1 MDFEFPYPPYKVQTE
16 LMNEIYQ
23 ALSSCR
29 GGIFESPTGTG
40 KSLSIICSSFKWLR
54 DYQLQPR
61 VPPPQAPKDF
71 NIEEEAKEPDYISIP
86 GSMKR
91 KRNETGLPPK
101 KLVKTSNSQDLVK
114 LELNEDSIES
124 RENSPPNQEVLSI
137 YDSDDELGY
146 SVRPDFYKP
155 MQIIYTSRTHS
166 QLSQFMNEV
175 KKTKYGK
182 PGTQMKIV
190 QLASRSVLCINQQVR
205 TASNF
210 REINEK
216 CKECVKNTMT
226 LQSNPA
232 KEIPFEKTCMY
243 YSNRHYMTERILENL
258 IDIEDMYKL
267 GDKSGSCPYYG
278 MKGAIESAEVILSP
292 YINVLHRRQR
302 QRLGLKLENTVLIV
316 DEAHNIVES
325 ILDAYSNTITSLQI
339 EKLIKDLVDVTSIP
353 SANEERQK
361 LYRRLLSNLER
372 IRNFTLSI
380 LNSKAPSQFY
390 ALSKF
395 LKETN
400 ISKVELTSL
409 ILDIEKKDR
418 ENSSPTDN
426 GDTTELYIALD
437 FLNSLTENEE
447 DGKILLQISE
457 DRQQIQFK
465 YVLLNPLKP
474 FKELI
479 DQCNCVLLLGGTLE
493 PKEEFL
499 ELFGSIPANKLRIYS
514 CSHVIPAQ
522 NLLVASIPR
531 GPGSQHFSFTFAN
544 RMNRGMLDDLS
555 DLMIDVCSTVPK
567 GIVVF
572 FPSYSYMQSVIKHL
586 RITNALSRITALKSV
601 FFDDKGDSIFP
612 LYSNRAKTTGAVLFT
627 VVRGKLSEGIN
638 FNDDLGRCVMMIGLP
653 YPNTQDI
660 ELQEKMK
667 FWDRKGGRVTG
678 KMLYENMCHKAVNQS
693 IGRAIRHKEDY
704 AVVLLVDGRYEGC
717 WGKRPT
723 WTLNNKLSDTS
734 YEETKYRIME
744 FFSLR

>member
-23 ALSSCR
+23 ALSTCR

-54 DYQLQPR
+54 EYQ
-61 VPPPQAPKDF
+61 PPPRASPSQAPKDVIF
-71 NIEEEAKEPDYISIP
+71 EEEAKDPDYIPIP

-91 KRNETGLPPK
+91 RRNETGLPPK
-101 KLVKTSNSQDLVK
+101 KLAKSSNSQDLVK
-114 LELNEDSIES
+114 LGLNEEFIES
-124 RENSPPNQEVLSI
+124 RESSPPSLDMLSF
-137 YDSDDELGY
+137 DSDDELSYLGG
-146 SVRPDFYKP
+146 PDFCKN

-175 KKTKYGK
+175 KKTRYGK
-182 PGTQMKIV
+182 PETQMKIV
-190 QLASRSVLCINQQVR
+190 QLASRSVLCINQNVR

-243 YSNRHYMTERILENL
+243 YSNRHYMTERILESL

-278 MKGAIESAEVILSP
+278 MKGAIESADVILSP

-302 QRLGLKLENTVLIV
+302 QRLGLSLENTVLIV

-325 ILDAYSNTITSLQI
+325 ILDAYSNTMTSLQI
-339 EKLIKDLVDVTSIP
+339 DKLIQDLAVITSIP
-353 SANEERQK
+353 SANQERQK
-361 LYRRLLSNLER
+361 LYTRLLSNLEK
-372 IRNFTLSI
+372 IHNYTETI
-380 LNSKAPSQFY
+380 LKSKASSQFY

-395 LKETN
+395 LRETN
-400 ISKVELTSL
+400 ISKIELATL
-409 ILDIEKKDR
+409 ILAIEKKDR

-426 GDTTELYIALD
+426 GETTELYIALD

-447 DGKILLQISE
+447 DGKILLEIPEERSH
-457 DRQQIQFK
+457 IKFK

-474 FKELI
+474 FKELL

-499 ELFGSIPANKLRIYS
+499 ELFSSIPPNKLRIYS
-514 CSHVIPAQ
+514 CSHVIPPS
-522 NLLVASIPR
+522 NLLVASIAR

-544 RMNRGMLDDLS
+544 RMNHGMLNDLC
-555 DLMIDVCSTVPK
+555 DMMIDVCATVPK

-572 FPSYSYMQSVIKHL
+572 FPSYAYMQSVIKHF
-586 RITNALSRITALKSV
+586 RMTNALARITTYKSV
-601 FFDDKGDSIFP
+601 FFDDKGDSILP
-612 LYSNRAKTTGAVLFT
+612 LYSSKAKTTGAVLFT

-638 FNDDLGRCVMMIGLP
+638 FNDDLGRCVIMIGLP

-667 FWDRKGGRVTG
+667 FWDRKGGRVSG

-717 WGKRPT
+717 WEKRPS

-744 FFSLR
+744 FFSRR